1 MAAYIVVQ
9 IEIEDPALYEQYR
22 AVAPA
27 SIDAHGGRYLVR
39 GGAVE
44 QLEGTWSPRRLV
56 ILEFPTADIA
66 RGWWAS
72 TAYGPAKV
80 IRQACARTEMI
91 LVEGVA

>member
-9 IEIEDPALYEQYR
+9 IEIEDPVLYEQYR

-27 SIDAHGGRYLVR
+27 SIDAYGGRYLVR

-56 ILEFPTADIA
+56 ILEFPTADRA
-66 RGWWAS
+66 RAWWAS
-72 TAYGPAKV
+72 TAYGPAKA